1 MLRKFSGGP
10 LPPFDSFD
18 WNISPLGAG
27 AEGLAEVHLL
37 VGPNGT
43 GKSLMLAAL
52 AACLG
57 DAKTLQPRLRSEGQT
72 VELRWREVGRSLG
85 HVEVT
90 KDSAT
95 GPVQALVKLPAVAF
109 GGTAFLRS
117 AAAPQGA
124 NPLRFDR
131 GAALAFRRPDSH
143 SDAILNSIHRLK
155 VEAALRRQSPP
166 SKSSEGPTA
175 GLLIERIERAIQQVC
190 GAGRESDF
198 HFHVTTYPSDEV
210 QVNWQGKILSI
221 NALADGLRSLIG
233 WLAAALIIL
242 EQQARAAGTAD
253 ITESESV
260 ILLDEI
266 EAHLHPAW
274 QRRVIPT
281 FQRLLPKAQIFCA
294 THSPFVISSLNHGWI
309 HQFEKDE
316 AGKVSIT
323 TIPASPGDS
332 YDSVIE
338 DIMGVKE
345 RFDPETEGL
354 LAKFRDQ
361 RESVLKSNGGD
372 RNPALAA
379 LRKLAEQI
387 GGRGLELQYMMGR
400 ELQQVDRLLEAGGG
414 R

>member
-1 MLRKFSGGP
+1 MLRRFSIGL
-10 LPPFDSFD
+10 LPPFGHLE
-18 WNISPLGAG
+18 WEVPPCAPE
-27 AEGLAEVHLL
+27 AKELAEVHLL

-43 GKSLMLAAL
+43 GKSLMLATL

-57 DAKTLQPRLRSEGQT
+57 GPKTLQTRVVGNRLSPQLVFRDSNKPPTTFEFSENGGHRGQF
-72 VELRWREVGRSLG
+72 L
-85 HVEVT
+85 
-90 KDSAT
+90 KDY
-95 GPVQALVKLPAVAF
+95 PAVAF

-117 AAAPQGA
+117 SSIQHEKGVV
-124 NPLRFDR
+124 LDR
-131 GAALAFRRPDSH
+131 EGALAFRRPDDH
-143 SDAILNSIHRLK
+143 SVAILNAVHRLK
-155 VEAALRRQSPP
+155 VEAALRRQSQPINGAVP
-166 SKSSEGPTA
+166 PTA
-175 GLLIERIERAIQQVC
+175 GLLIDRIERAIQGVC
-190 GAGRESDF
+190 GFGKGSDF
-198 HFHVTTYPSDEV
+198 HFHVTTYPADEV
-210 QVNWQGKILSI
+210 LVHWEGNILPI

-233 WLAAALIIL
+233 WLAAAMIIL
-242 EQQARAAGTAD
+242 DQQARAAGATD

-309 HQFEKDE
+309 HQFEKNE

-323 TIPASPGDS
+323 PIPASPGDS

-354 LAKFRDQ
+354 LATFRTQ
-361 RESVLKSNGGD
+361 RESVLKFTGGD
-372 RNPALAA
+372 RNPALAT

-400 ELQQVDRLLEAGGG
+400 ELQQIDRLLEAGGG